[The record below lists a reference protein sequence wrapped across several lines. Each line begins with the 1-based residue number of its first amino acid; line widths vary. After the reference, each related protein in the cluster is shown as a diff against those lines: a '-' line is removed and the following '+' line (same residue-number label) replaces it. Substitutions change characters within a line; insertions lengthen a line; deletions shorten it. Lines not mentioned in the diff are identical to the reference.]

1 MKINIIT
8 PNYTYY
14 KIIQFTLRYDHCT
27 TQILQKKHK

>member
-14 KIIQFTLRYDHCT
+14 KIIQLTLRYEYCT
-27 TQILQKKHK
+27 TQILHKT